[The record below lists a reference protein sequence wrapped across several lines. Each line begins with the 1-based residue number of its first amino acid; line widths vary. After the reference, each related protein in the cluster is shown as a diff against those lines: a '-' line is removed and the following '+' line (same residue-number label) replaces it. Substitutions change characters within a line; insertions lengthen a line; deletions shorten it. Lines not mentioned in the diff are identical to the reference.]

1 MASSF
6 LSSSSSSPVKFIEKA
21 LLATGSF
28 ALSYTDPDQ
37 KWLIR
42 KHLTSFLQDFPNFEL
57 STNTF
62 NHNNGAKVQLF
73 CLEGSLRT
81 RNPTTQL
88 PTVELTIWVHE
99 NYPLTPPLVFVKP
112 NSISIRTNHPFVN
125 SSGFT
130 NTNYI
135 ETWEYPRCNLLD
147 FIRNLKKVLAND
159 HPFVHTDSIP
169 TRFQSVSRT
178 EALDRLAT
186 SLHYD
191 VITIMERSEEEIE
204 NLWKLQSE
212 VKQRSESVKTIITEL
227 EIERDTLKERVSKLK
242 DDTDVLEPWVETNY
256 DRLMKST
263 SMDVGIEEMF
273 EIESAVE
280 GLAGDDAIEDVLSVL
295 EKAVERRELEIGSY
309 LRQVRVLAREQF
321 FCREKH
327 LLALCNNSNFSHLS
341 LL

>member
-1 MASSF
+1 MA
-6 LSSSSSSPVKFIEKA
+6 SSSSSSSVKFIEKA

-42 KHLTSFLQDFPNFEL
+42 KHLTSFLQDYPNFEL
-57 STNTF
+57 STDTF

-81 RNPTTQL
+81 RSSPIQL
-88 PTVELTIWVHE
+88 PTVQVTIWIHE
-99 NYPLTPPLVFVKP
+99 NYPLTPPLVFINP
-112 NSISIRTNHPFVN
+112 DSIPIRTNHPFVN

-130 NTNYI
+130 NSRYI

-147 FIRNLKKVLAND
+147 SIRNLRKVLAND
-159 HPFVHTDSIP
+159 HPFVPTDSIP
-169 TRFQSVSRT
+169 TRNLSISRI

-191 VITIMERSEEEIE
+191 VLTIMERSGEEIE

-227 EIERDTLKERVSKLK
+227 ENERETLKVRALKLK
-242 DDTDVLEPWVETNY
+242 DDSNVLEDWAETNY
-256 DRLMKST
+256 RKLTKSA
-263 SMDVGIEEMF
+263 SMDMGIEEMF
-273 EIESAVE
+273 ETEPEVE
-280 GLAGDDAIEDVLSVL
+280 GMAEDDAIEDVLRVL
-295 EKAVERRELEIGSY
+295 EEAAARGELEIGSY
-309 LRQVRVLAREQF
+309 LKQVRVLAREQF
-321 FCREKH
+321 CIRQNRLKID
-327 LLALCNNSNFSHLS
+327 FSYLS
-341 LL
+341 SL

>member
-1 MASSF
+1 MA
-6 LSSSSSSPVKFIEKA
+6 SSSSSSSVKFIEKA

-42 KHLTSFLQDFPNFEL
+42 KHLTSFLQDYPNFEL
-57 STNTF
+57 STDTF

-81 RNPTTQL
+81 RSSPIQL
-88 PTVELTIWVHE
+88 PTVQVTIWIHE
-99 NYPLTPPLVFVKP
+99 NYPLTPPLVFINP
-112 NSISIRTNHPFVN
+112 DSIPIRTNHPFVN

-130 NTNYI
+130 NSRYI

-147 FIRNLKKVLAND
+147 SIRNLRKVLAND
-159 HPFVHTDSIP
+159 HPFVPTDSIP
-169 TRFQSVSRT
+169 TRNLSISRI

-191 VITIMERSEEEIE
+191 VLTIMERSGEEIE

-227 EIERDTLKERVSKLK
+227 ENERETLKVRALKLK
-242 DDTDVLEPWVETNY
+242 DDSNVLEDWAETNY
-256 DRLMKST
+256 RKLTKSA
-263 SMDVGIEEMF
+263 SMDMGIEEMF
-273 EIESAVE
+273 ETEPEVE
-280 GLAGDDAIEDVLSVL
+280 GMAEDDAIEDVLRVL
-295 EKAVERRELEIGSY
+295 EEAAARGELEIGSY
-309 LRQVRVLAREQF
+309 LKQVRVLAREQF
-321 FCREKH
+321 
-327 LLALCNNSNFSHLS
+327 
-341 LL
+341 